1 MSEGPCILLL
11 AGDVRGNMGDRAI
24 RAALCALV
32 RRHYPQASL
41 FIVSKTPERDARE
54 FGATV
59 LGRNPWALVRRFRD
73 VRRCDLAI
81 WGGGQLLQD
90 DSSRVKNP
98 YWALI
103 LAWVRRAAGV
113 RILGASLGIGPL
125 TTRWGRCWA
134 RIALRQ
140 LDHLIARD
148 ERSARLAR
156 DVCGERFSVEVAP
169 DLAWFLPPLQTPA
182 PSTET
187 RTELRVG
194 IAVRRWF
201 HLGRRWLP
209 YAWRRPASGA
219 QENERFDQFLR
230 NLAAALAEVGRAHAL
245 TLQFFPMASAAWE
258 SDAELSD
265 RVGRLSGLPYEVLRL
280 DGEAIDTR
288 ARLGGCDL
296 LLSVRMH
303 PALLAL
309 SQAVPTA
316 AFHHVD
322 KVRDLMES
330 LGLGEQCL
338 PLAAASAPDAVP
350 AIRAL
355 VEQTIARRA
364 ELRARLC
371 ATLPALWQQEEI
383 YTAALSRIMERKG
396 RALPR
401 AARETP

>member
-1 MSEGPCILLL
+1 VNAGPRILLL

-24 RAALCALV
+24 RAALCALLQ
-32 RRHYPQASL
+32 RRHPDARL
-41 FIVSKTPERDARE
+41 FILSKTPERDARE

-59 LGRNPWALVRRFRD
+59 LGRTPWALVRRFRE
-73 VRRCDLAI
+73 VRRCHLAI

-103 LAWVRRAAGV
+103 LAWVRRVAGV

-125 TTRWGRCWA
+125 ATRWGRFWA
-134 RIALRQ
+134 RAALRQ

-148 ERSARLAR
+148 ERSAQLAR
-156 DVCGERFSVEVAP
+156 DVCGGLSCEVAP
-169 DLAWFLPPLQTPA
+169 DLAWFLPPLRIPDRTPGER
-182 PSTET
+182 PV
-187 RTELRVG
+187 LRVG

-209 YAWRRPASGA
+209 YAWRRTQAGGR
-219 QENERFDQFLR
+219 ENDRFDQFLR
-230 NLAAALAEVGRAHAL
+230 NLAAALAVVSRAHPL

-280 DGEAIDTR
+280 DGDAVDTR
-288 ARLGGCDL
+288 ARLAGCDL
-296 LLSVRMH
+296 MLSVRMH

-316 AFHHVD
+316 AFNHVD
-322 KVRDLMES
+322 KVHDLFC
-330 LGLGEQCL
+330 GLGMEGQCL
-338 PLAAASAPDAVP
+338 PLESASAPDATP
-350 AIRAL
+350 AIREL
-355 VEQTIARRA
+355 VEQTIARREA
-364 ELRARLC
+364 LRDQLRGQ
-371 ATLPALWQQEEI
+371 LPDIWQQEVI
-383 YTAALSRIMERKG
+383 YTAALARIMERKG
-396 RALPR
+396 RV
-401 AARETP
+401 

>member
-1 MSEGPCILLL
+1 MSEGPRILLL

-32 RRHYPQASL
+32 RRRYPRAQL

-125 TTRWGRCWA
+125 ATRWGRCWA
-134 RIALRQ
+134 RIALCQ

-148 ERSARLAR
+148 ERSAQLSR
-156 DVCGERFSVEVAP
+156 DVCGERLSCEVAP
-169 DLAWFLPPLQTPA
+169 DLAWFLPPLQLPDRA
-182 PSTET
+182 PGE
-187 RTELRVG
+187 RPVLRVG

-209 YAWRRPASGA
+209 YAWRRPAAGDR
-219 QENERFDQFLR
+219 ENERFDQFLR
-230 NLAAALAEVGRAHAL
+230 NLAGALAEVGRAHPL

-280 DGEAIDTR
+280 DGDAVDTR
-288 ARLGGCDL
+288 ACLGGCDL

-309 SQAVPTA
+309 SQGVPTA

-330 LGLGEQCL
+330 LGLGDQCM
-338 PLAAASAPDAVP
+338 PLAAASERDAVP
-350 AIRAL
+350 AIRSL
-355 VEQTIARRA
+355 VEQTIARRT
-364 ELRARLC
+364 ELRARLGVK
-371 ATLPALWQQEEI
+371 LPELWQQEEI
-383 YTAALSRIMERKG
+383 YTAALSRIMECMG
-396 RALPR
+396 RA
-401 AARETP
+401 